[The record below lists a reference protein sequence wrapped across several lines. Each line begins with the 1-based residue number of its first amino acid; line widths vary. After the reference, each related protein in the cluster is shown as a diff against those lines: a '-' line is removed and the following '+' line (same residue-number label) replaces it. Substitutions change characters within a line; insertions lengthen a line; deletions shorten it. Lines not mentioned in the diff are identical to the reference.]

1 MPQKLTQEECDLIR
15 SFWELLKKDIP
26 EIRTRRAERRGTQW
40 SVALNKQQDKIG
52 FFFGANIVQL
62 YIRSGIEDIS
72 KPPERTSQ
80 MKKYSQHIRKQ
91 LGNQQSLDDKGQEK
105 HGASIRVQRKWT
117 RDNKEQWPDAA
128 QWVKE
133 MFVAL
138 QEIIVSMK

>member
-1 MPQKLTQEECDLIR
+1 MPQNLTQEDCDLIR

-26 EIRTRRAERRGTQW
+26 EIRERRAERRINQW
-40 SVALNKQQDKIG
+40 SVALKKNKDKVG
-52 FFFGANIVQL
+52 FCFGADIVQL
-62 YIRSGIEDIS
+62 YIRSGVEDIS

-80 MKKYSQHIRKQ
+80 MEKYSQRIRNQ
-91 LGNQQSLDDKGQEK
+91 LSDQQSFDDRGQEED
-105 HGASIRVQRKWT
+105 GASIRVQRKWS
-117 RDNKEQWPDAA
+117 RDDKEQWPHVA

>member
-1 MPQKLTQEECDLIR
+1 MPQNLTQEECDLIR
-15 SFWELLKKDIP
+15 FFWELLKKDIP
-26 EIRTRRAERRGTQW
+26 EIHERRPERRINQW
-40 SVALNKQQDKIG
+40 SVTLKKNGDKVG
-52 FFFGANIVQL
+52 FCFGADIVQL
-62 YIRSGIEDIS
+62 YIRSGIETKFESD
-72 KPPERTSQ
+72 ERTSQ
-80 MKKYSQHIRKQ
+80 MEKYSQLIRKK